1 MTVKAVFSILLDIS
15 GISVHKN
22 ANFTFL
28 KMICVLNKNLISVK
42 EGRLHAVS
50 AHRDDFIRESSPL
63 ILGNVNI
70 FTAAFADIGNGA
82 RRCCKIIPEKTYNLS
97 GLTLFF
103 VLVSVAVTLLLGYQM
118 AQHLKREM
126 ADPINRI
133 ADAAVRFAGDRKK
146 GITGTDHFRE
156 LDIRTGDE
164 VEHLNLVMAQMEK
177 DLSVYMEDLT
187 VVTQKEERVRTEL
200 DMASK
205 IQKGVLPDSLPF
217 FSEMFLWSFGS
228 VWGLFRD

>member
-1 MTVKAVFSILLDIS
+1 MRVIDLRISFLITRLMERTTVKAINAIAKAAQSYVEDRRSGNTRMEHFSSL
-15 GISVHKN
+15 
-22 ANFTFL
+22 
-28 KMICVLNKNLISVK
+28 
-42 EGRLHAVS
+42 
-50 AHRDDFIRESSPL
+50 P
-63 ILGNVNI
+63 
-70 FTAAFADIGNGA
+70 
-82 RRCCKIIPEKTYNLS
+82 
-97 GLTLFF
+97 
-103 VLVSVAVTLLLGYQM
+103 
-118 AQHLKREM
+118 
-126 ADPINRI
+126 
-133 ADAAVRFAGDRKK
+133 
-146 GITGTDHFRE
+146 
-156 LDIRTGDE
+156 IRTGDE